1 MISRLQICRNSSPIS
16 VRKASKSHS
25 LAVADCPCSK
35 EFLRL
40 FPCQIKSLEEEEGQ
54 GGGGIWK
61 PMEKDSAT
69 PHLRSDF

>member
-1 MISRLQICRNSSPIS
+1 MS
-16 VRKASKSHS
+16 VRKASKNHS

-54 GGGGIWK
+54 GRWWNWEAHGEELCNTTSQI
-61 PMEKDSAT
+61 
-69 PHLRSDF
+69 